1 MKIREGAEHLHDE
14 IDLHRHRVMAPGFDD
29 VQRVLFEVHGE
40 ERHAMLIETIV
51 EHTDDVRMAER
62 CHQAELVR
70 QAEPPLVEAAA
81 LPVGYTSGR
90 DAFKREDAPRA
101 PPYPP

>member
-1 MKIREGAEHLHDE
+1 MQDPVAMKIREGAEHLHDE

-40 ERHAMLIETIV
+40 ERHAVLIETIV

-62 CHQAELVR
+62 CQQAELVR
-70 QAEPPLVEAAA
+70 
-81 LPVGYTSGR
+81 
-90 DAFKREDAPRA
+90 
-101 PPYPP
+101 